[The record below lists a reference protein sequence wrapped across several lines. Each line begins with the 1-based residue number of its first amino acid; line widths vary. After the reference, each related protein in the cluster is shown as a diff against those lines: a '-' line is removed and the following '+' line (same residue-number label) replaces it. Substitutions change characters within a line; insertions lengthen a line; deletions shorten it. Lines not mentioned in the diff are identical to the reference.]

1 MEATTL
7 RVGVCSGC
15 ARRCLCV
22 ETGAGDET
30 RLVCPR
36 CSAAQGREVVVGGC
50 ACGARFA
57 TSEDAHEHDCP
68 LEAPEQPSLEVTL
81 VALGEV
87 AAEDLADFA
96 GQPLLVF
103 TGSVESVRAAAPL
116 FRRPVRLAE
125 VAP

>member
-1 MEATTL
+1 MEATL

-22 ETGAGDET
+22 ETGAGDEM

-57 TSEDAHEHDCP
+57 SSEDAHAHDCP
-68 LEAPEQPSLEVTL
+68 LEGREPSLEVTL

>member
-1 MEATTL
+1 MEAETL
-7 RVGVCSGC
+7 KVGVCSGC
-15 ARRCLCV
+15 ARRRFCV
-22 ETGAGDET
+22 EHGAGDET

-36 CSAAQGREVVVGGC
+36 CSAAAGREVMAGC

-57 TSEDAHEHDCP
+57 RSEDAHEHDCP
-68 LEAPEQPSLEVTL
+68 LEAPEQPALEVTL
-81 VALGEV
+81 VGLGEV

-96 GQPLLVF
+96 GQPLLLF
-103 TGSVESVRAAAPL
+103 TGSIESVRAAAPL